1 MQNNW
6 TSNNNGNKMDTV
18 NHTANREA
26 RVFEPYPIAK
36 YIPFKW
42 TSLIDDKGV
51 FHKSFNAWDAKKI
64 ADEVGLQLVCFK
76 EANGPENPFCKII
89 NFGKWKYENEK
100 NKKKQSTHSKHEAKE
115 IWISPNIENHDLQH
129 KLNKVKEF
137 IHDGNEVNLFLKVEG
152 RDLQHM
158 DIAQSKFDEV
168 IIECAKFSKILDSK
182 KQGNRF
188 WAKLLKV

>member
-6 TSNNNGNKMDTV
+6 NANNEKNAGHRTNTDHRPEKT
-18 NHTANREA
+18 
-26 RVFEPYPIAK
+26 FEPYPVAK

-51 FHKSFNAWDAKKI
+51 FHKNFNVWDAKKI
-64 ADEVGLQLVCFK
+64 AETVGLQLVCFK
-76 EANGPENPFCKII
+76 EGQGQELPFCKII

-100 NKKKQSTHSKHEAKE
+100 NKKKKSLNSKHEAKE
-115 IWISPNIENHDLQH
+115 MWITPNIEKHDLQH

-137 IHDGNEVNLFLKVEG
+137 IGNGDEVNLFLKVEG

-158 DIAQSKFDEV
+158 DLAQVKFDEV
-168 IIECAKFSKILDSK
+168 LVECQKFSKILDTK